1 MVASQSVLNM
11 YSVGFVVSFVVPLL
25 LAMWV
30 LDADDRALPQPDYL
44 EILTNLGPGGPHYF
58 RCQFCHM
65 ALRLWSRPFALR
77 YLLAMWHDYVIEEQT
92 RRYELG
98 YRAACREQL
107 AEGHRFTPW

>member
-11 YSVGFVVSFVVPLL
+11 YSVGFVVSFVVPLF

-65 ALRLWSRPFALR
+65 ALRLWSPPFALR

-107 AEGHRFTPW
+107 AEGHRFSPW